1 MHFFQVSF
9 VSNGEG
15 RLEHMDRRDERD
27 IWLEQG
33 MAQWEVPLLRACYL
47 FLCDGGT
54 VQFYHVS
61 QWHRRTA

>member
-33 MAQWEVPLLRACYL
+33 MAQWEVPLLRTCYL
-47 FLCDGGT
+47 FLRDGGT

-61 QWHRRTA
+61 QWHRRIA

>member
-27 IWLEQG
+27 IWLEQV
-33 MAQWEVPLLRACYL
+33 MAQWEVPLLRTCYL
-47 FLCDGGT
+47 FLRDGGT
-54 VQFYHVS
+54 VQFCHVS